1 MRLETAVV
9 APSIQ
14 ELADYARRME
24 EMGYDSIVTPE
35 AGHDPF
41 LPLMIIA
48 EHTQTLRFGTAVAIA
63 FPRSPFAVAQMSWD
77 LQRFSGGRFMLGLS
91 TQVKEIGRAHV

>member
-14 ELADYARRME
+14 DLADYARRME

-41 LPLMIIA
+41 LPLMVIA
-48 EHTQTLRFGTAVAIA
+48 
-63 FPRSPFAVAQMSWD
+63 
-77 LQRFSGGRFMLGLS
+77 
-91 TQVKEIGRAHV
+91 